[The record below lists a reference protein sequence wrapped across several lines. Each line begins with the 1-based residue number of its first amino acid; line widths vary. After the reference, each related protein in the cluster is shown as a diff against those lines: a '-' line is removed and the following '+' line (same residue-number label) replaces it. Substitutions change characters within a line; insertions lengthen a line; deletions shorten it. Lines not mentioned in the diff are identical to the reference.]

1 MQKSSTIHQE
11 SIVIDTH
18 CDTLLRVL
26 GGNYRLGERNNENDI
41 DIPRALEGGI
51 TVQFFAACG
60 SNRPEP
66 PVNWGLKVFDA
77 FYNELA
83 VNSDRLMLATCVADI
98 ERAKQEGKLAGVL
111 SLEGGNL
118 VGGDLAVLRMYY
130 RLGVRAMTLVHFKKN
145 DIAESVTDMP
155 DGTGLTDFGVEVV
168 KEMNRLGMLCDVAHL
183 SPTGFYHLLDITDKP
198 IIDSHA
204 NAKALCDHV
213 RNLDDAQLKAL
224 AQNGG
229 VIGASFVPAFIDK
242 EKPSLQRLLDHIEH
256 IAEVAG
262 IEHVGLGSDFDGF
275 SGKRPEGL
283 EDVTRVPNITE
294 GLIERGYSE
303 EDVKKVLGENF
314 LRVIREVMG

>member
-1 MQKSSTIHQE
+1 
-11 SIVIDTH
+11 
-18 CDTLLRVL
+18 
-26 GGNYRLGERNNENDI
+26 LGERNNEEDI

-51 TVQFFAACG
+51 TLQFFAACSG
-60 SNRPEP
+60 NRPEP
-66 PVNWGLKVFDA
+66 LVNWGFKVFDA

-83 VNSDRLMLATCVADI
+83 VNSDSLMLATCVADI
-98 ERAKQEGKLAGVL
+98 ERAKREGKLAGL
-111 SLEGGNL
+111 LALEGGDL
-118 VGGDLAVLRMYY
+118 IGGDLAILRMYY
-130 RLGVRAMTLVHFKKN
+130 RLGVRAMSLAHFRKN

-168 KEMNRLGMLCDVAHL
+168 REMNRLGMLCDVAHL
-183 SPTGFYHLLDITDKP
+183 SPAGFYHLLEITDKP

-204 NAKALCDHV
+204 NAKALSDHV
-213 RNLDDAQLKAL
+213 RNLDDDQLKAL

-229 VIGASFVPAFIDK
+229 VIGVSFVPAFIGK
-242 EKPSLQRLLDHIEH
+242 EEPSLQRLLDHIEY
-256 IAEVAG
+256 IVKVAG

-303 EDVKKVLGENF
+303 EDVKKVLGGNF
-314 LRVIREVMG
+314 LRIFREVIGNEE

>member
-26 GGNYRLGERNNENDI
+26 EGDYRLGERNSENDI

-51 TVQFFAACG
+51 TVLFFAACSG
-60 SNRPEP
+60 NRPEP
-66 PVNWGLKVFDA
+66 LVNWGLKVFDA

-83 VNSDRLMLATCVADI
+83 VNSDRLMLATCIADI

-111 SLEGGNL
+111 ALEGGDL
-118 VGGDLAVLRMYY
+118 VGDDTAVLRMYY

-183 SPTGFYHLLDITDKP
+183 SPAGFYHLLKITDKP

-204 NAKALCDHV
+204 NAKALCNHV

-229 VIGASFVPAFIDK
+229 VIGVSFVPAFIDE

-256 IAEVAG
+256 IVEVAG

-303 EDVKKVLGENF
+303 EDVKKVLGKNF
-314 LRVIREVMG
+314 LRVIREVVG